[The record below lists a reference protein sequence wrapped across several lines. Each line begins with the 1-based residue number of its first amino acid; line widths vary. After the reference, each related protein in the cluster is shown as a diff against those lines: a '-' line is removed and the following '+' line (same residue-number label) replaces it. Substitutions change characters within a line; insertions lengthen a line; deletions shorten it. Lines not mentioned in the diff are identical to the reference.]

1 MDDIE
6 EWRDIPGR
14 EGCYQAS
21 SLGRVKSLPRSR
33 TPGGILKEYNRSG
46 YPSVTLSSPTT
57 GGKFELVHRVILLTF
72 VGPCPDGH
80 EGLHRDGN
88 SFNNRLSNLRWGTRQ
103 ENIADLISHGTWRAA
118 MDERRVLT
126 EEQAEFVRQNHK
138 VITQSDLAKM
148 FGVHRATIQRIH
160 SGERYAR
167 ATLSP

>member
-57 GGKFELVHRVILLTF
+57 GGKIEADFEPFR
-72 VGPCPDGH
+72 GKAS
-80 EGLHRDGN
+80 
-88 SFNNRLSNLRWGTRQ
+88 SFWG
-103 ENIADLISHGTWRAA
+103 I
-118 MDERRVLT
+118 T
-126 EEQAEFVRQNHK
+126 EWTANH
-138 VITQSDLAKM
+138 T
-148 FGVHRATIQRIH
+148 
-160 SGERYAR
+160 
-167 ATLSP
+167 